1 MTRELKQSTATTVI
15 VGPFL
20 DDTDGKSPEAGL
32 TVASIDVDIIKGITR
47 TDLTITSSGGNND
60 MAAVGPNGY
69 YSLELTATDT
79 NTLGNFRVTFNIS
92 GALPFY
98 EDFIIRPAEPYD
110 TLIGGTDNLT
120 VDLSTATIDLIHDE
134 VVEGSTTHRQAQRL
148 MLSILTGESSGGGT
162 STLVFRDIGDTK
174 TRVSVTVD
182 ANGNRTA
189 VGTRDGT

>member
-20 DDTDGKSPEAGL
+20 DDIDGKTPETGL
-32 TVASIDVDIIKGITR
+32 SVASIDVDIYKGITK
-47 TDLTITSSGGNND
+47 TDLTITASGGSND
-60 MAAVGPNGY
+60 MAHVANGH
-69 YSLELTATDT
+69 YSLELTTTDT
-79 NTLGNFRVTFNIS
+79 NTLGSFRVTFNIS

-120 VDLSTATIDLIHDE
+120 VDLTTAAIDLIHDD
-134 VVEGSTTHRQAQRL
+134 VVEGSTTLRQAIKL
-148 MLSILTGESSGGGT
+148 MLSVLTGKSSGGGT

-174 TRVSVTVD
+174 NRVSVTVD

-189 VGTRDGT
+189 VGTRDGS

>member
-20 DDTDGKSPEAGL
+20 DDTDGKTAETGL
-32 TVASIDVDIIKGITR
+32 TVASIDVDIYKGITK
-47 TDLTITSSGGNND
+47 TDLTITASGGNND
-60 MAAVGPNGY
+60 MAHVANGY

-79 NTLGNFRVTFNIS
+79 NTLGLFRITFNIS

>member
-20 DDTDGKSPEAGL
+20 DDTDGKTAETGL
-32 TVASIDVDIIKGITR
+32 TVASIDVDIYKGITK
-47 TDLTITSSGGNND
+47 TDLTITASGGNND
-60 MAAVGPNGY
+60 MAHVANGY

-79 NTLGNFRVTFNIS
+79 NTLGLFRITFNIS

-98 EDFIIRPAEPYD
+98 EDFVIRPAEPYD

-120 VDLSTATIDLIHDE
+120 VELSTATIDLIHDE
-134 VVEGSTTHRQAQRL
+134 VIEGSVTHRQGQRL
-148 MLSILTGESSGGGT
+148 LLSALTGESFGGGT
-162 STLVFRDIGDTK
+162 SNVGFRDIGDTK
-174 TRVSVTVD
+174 NRLAFTLDGS
-182 ANGNRTA
+182 GNRTA